1 MPPNPRILIV
11 DDDPII
17 PQILTLMLQKRG
29 YTVAGVLTAGEEAV
43 LKSPGLNPDLVI
55 MDIGLSG
62 AMDGIDAAYYL
73 FRLFHYPILFIT
85 GLTEEK
91 RLERAKLSQPYGI
104 IFKPF
109 TEIEIATNVEL
120 ALSNHMN
127 RPRTAEVYPAG
138 EPKKILDL
146 PEGSIITDRNG
157 RIIFFN
163 DNAAWFID
171 LPADKILMKHWREVL
186 MLINDKTGEQLK
198 DPVAEAASHQ
208 NGVIYDANTALV
220 TTTSKRR
227 KVSASV
233 RPLVDA
239 KGKVFAVLMSV
250 REKTPKLP
258 GMA

>member
-17 PQILTLMLQKRG
+17 PQVLTLMLQKRG
-29 YTVAGVLTAGEEAV
+29 YTVTGVLTSGEEAV
-43 LKSPGLNPDLVI
+43 LKTPGINPDLVI
-55 MDIGLSG
+55 MDIGLAGS
-62 AMDGIDAAYYL
+62 MDGIDAAYYL

-85 GLTEEK
+85 GMTDEK
-91 RLERAKLSQPYGI
+91 RLERAKLSHPYGI

-120 ALSNHMN
+120 ALCNHLN
-127 RPRTAEVYPAG
+127 RPKSADVYPAG
-138 EPKKILDL
+138 DPKKIMDM
-146 PEGSIITDRNG
+146 PDGIIITDRTG

-163 DNAAWFID
+163 ANATWYID
-171 LPADKILMKHWREVL
+171 LPAEEILMKHWREVV

-198 DPVAEAASHQ
+198 DPVAEATSHQ
-208 NGVIYDANTALV
+208 NGVIYDTNTALV

-227 KVSASV
+227 KVRVSV

-239 KGKVFAVLMSV
+239 RGKVFTVLVSV
-250 REKTPKLP
+250 REKVLKPP

>member
-29 YTVAGVLTAGEEAV
+29 YTVAGVITSGEEAV
-43 LKSPGLNPDLVI
+43 LKTPGINPDLVI

-85 GLTEEK
+85 GTTDEK
-91 RLERAKLSQPYGI
+91 RLERAKLSHPYGI

-109 TEIEIATNVEL
+109 TEIMIATSVEL
-120 ALSNHMN
+120 ALCNHGD
-127 RPRTAEVYPAG
+127 RPRTPEMYPAG
-138 EPKKILDL
+138 DPKKIMDM
-146 PEGSIITDRNG
+146 PEAIIITDRTG

-163 DNAAWFID
+163 ANASWYID
-171 LPADKILMKHWREVL
+171 LPAEKILMKHWREVV

-198 DPVAEAASHQ
+198 DPVAEATSHQ
-208 NGVIYDANTALV
+208 NGVIYDTNTALV

-227 KVSASV
+227 KVRVSV

-239 KGKVFAVLMSV
+239 RGKVFTVLVSV
-250 REKTPKLP
+250 REKTPKPP